1 MSNDAFPASSGVLLT
16 PPSGEELAAV
26 LVAVDA
32 TWPRPVIVAEA
43 GDRTPAWRFS
53 GRWWA
58 APVAARRQ
66 RPSAF

>member
-1 MSNDAFPASSGVLLT
+1 MSSDAVPTASGVLLS

-26 LVAVDA
+26 IAAVEA
-32 TWPRPVIVAEA
+32 TWPRPVIAADV
-43 GDRTPAWRFS
+43 DRRTPAWRFS

-58 APVAARRQ
+58 APAIVRRQ